1 MSNAINWFE
10 IPAVDLERAVRFY
23 STILGREVRK
33 ADFMGEQQALFSYDD
48 GAVGGAIIAR
58 PGFEPSPHGAL
69 VYLDT
74 GRSLSDVVARVE
86 PAGGQVVVP
95 ETPIGDPGTIAVII
109 DSEGNRVGLHQ
120 EP

>member
-1 MSNAINWFE
+1 
-10 IPAVDLERAVRFY
+10 
-23 STILGREVRK
+23 
-33 ADFMGEQQALFSYDD
+33 
-48 GAVGGAIIAR
+48 
-58 PGFEPSPHGAL
+58 
-69 VYLDT
+69 
-74 GRSLSDVVARVE
+74 VVARVE